1 MRSLLWWA
9 GLIYGRSPPLIITM
23 QLDAHPEL
31 VPWNTPLRDSD
42 GDPDSIVNT
51 SREPSIVSDYS
62 EIMNRASSTGYSVF
76 NINQF
81 CQCLRHSP
89 KALNGSISSVELY
102 CETIGVRHRYLIL
115 RVQRGSGRDLYI
127 RLDRRRDDKQSIV
140 NFALG
145 FSTSDASDGVSY

>member
-1 MRSLLWWA
+1 
-9 GLIYGRSPPLIITM
+9 M

-81 CQCLRHSP
+81 CQGLRHIP
-89 KALNGSISSVELY
+89 KALNGSISSVEL
-102 CETIGVRHRYLIL
+102 L